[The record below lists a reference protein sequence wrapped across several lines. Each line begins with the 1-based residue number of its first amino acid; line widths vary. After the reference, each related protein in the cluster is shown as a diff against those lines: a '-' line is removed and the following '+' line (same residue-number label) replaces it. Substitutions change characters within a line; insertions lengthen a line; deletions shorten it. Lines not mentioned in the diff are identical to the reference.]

1 MKIVYILPSIE
12 KMGGAERIIAEKAN
26 YLTKHFGYNV
36 YFINLFQDNDTSNI
50 YLLSDSIH
58 QINLGIPYHIQY
70 RYKYP
75 KRLFIKLKILYDM
88 RKKLSY
94 HINLIKPNIVI
105 GVSYSQADLVCSI
118 PCNAKKIIECHE
130 PRSLIIS
137 NIYCGTFIS
146 KLYAKWIYIR
156 RIEKKADMIVTLT
169 KEDKAQWEKAKRV
182 EVIPNFSSMRI
193 SQYSTCNKKR
203 VIAVGR
209 LNKEKG
215 FDRLI
220 SIWASIN
227 AHFSDWQLDIF
238 GDGLLKD
245 QLTLLIN
252 KNNVKNLFLRGAT
265 QDISIEYANSS
276 ICVITSYFE
285 GFSLVILEAMKHGI
299 PCVAFDCP
307 NGPRNII
314 EDGRNGFLV
323 EDGNNSLF
331 IERLCSLMEN
341 SHLRQQ
347 FSEAAKIRANDF
359 STDIIMGQWKALFES
374 FK

>member
-1 MKIVYILPSIE
+1 
-12 KMGGAERIIAEKAN
+12 MGGAERIIAEKAN

-118 PCNAKKIIECHE
+118 PCNAKKIIESHE

-193 SQYSTCNKKR
+193 
-203 VIAVGR
+203 
-209 LNKEKG
+209 
-215 FDRLI
+215 
-220 SIWASIN
+220 SIN

-285 GFSLVILEAMKHGI
+285 GFSLVILEAMKHGV

-359 STDIIMGQWKALFES
+359 NIDIIMGQWKALFES

>member
-1 MKIVYILPSIE
+1 
-12 KMGGAERIIAEKAN
+12 
-26 YLTKHFGYNV
+26 
-36 YFINLFQDNDTSNI
+36 
-50 YLLSDSIH
+50 
-58 QINLGIPYHIQY
+58 
-70 RYKYP
+70 
-75 KRLFIKLKILYDM
+75 
-88 RKKLSY
+88 
-94 HINLIKPNIVI
+94 
-105 GVSYSQADLVCSI
+105 
-118 PCNAKKIIECHE
+118 
-130 PRSLIIS
+130 
-137 NIYCGTFIS
+137 
-146 KLYAKWIYIR
+146 
-156 RIEKKADMIVTLT
+156 
-169 KEDKAQWEKAKRV
+169 
-182 EVIPNFSSMRI
+182 MRI

-220 SIWASIN
+220 SIWPSIN
-227 AHFSDWQLDIF
+227 THFPDWQLDIF
-238 GDGLLKD
+238 GDGIIKD

-252 KNNVKNLFLRGAT
+252 KNNVKNLSLRGAT

-285 GFSLVILEAMKHGI
+285 GFTLVIIEAMKHGV

-314 EDGRNGFLV
+314 EDGINGFLV
-323 EDGNNSLF
+323 EDGNSSLF

-341 SHLRQQ
+341 DHLRQQ

-359 STDIIMGQWKALFES
+359 NIDIIMGRWKALFES

>member
-1 MKIVYILPSIE
+1 
-12 KMGGAERIIAEKAN
+12 MGGAERIIAEKAN

-36 YFINLFQDNDTSNI
+36 YFINLFQDNDTPNL

-70 RYKYP
+70 RYNYP

-94 HINLIKPNIVI
+94 HINLIDPNILI

-130 PRSLIIS
+130 PRSLILS
-137 NIYCGTFIS
+137 NIYCGSFIS

-156 RIEKKADMIVTLT
+156 NIEKKADMIVTLT
-169 KEDKAQWEKAKRV
+169 KEDKAQWKKAKQV

-220 SIWASIN
+220 SIWPSIN
-227 AHFSDWQLDIF
+227 THFPDWQLDIF
-238 GDGLLKD
+238 GDGIIKD

-252 KNNVKNLFLRGAT
+252 KNNVKNLSLRGAT

-285 GFSLVILEAMKHGI
+285 GFTLVIIEAMKHGV

-314 EDGRNGFLV
+314 EDGINGFLV
-323 EDGNNSLF
+323 EDGNSSLF

-341 SHLRQQ
+341 DHLRQQ

-359 STDIIMGQWKALFES
+359 NIDIIMGRWKALFES